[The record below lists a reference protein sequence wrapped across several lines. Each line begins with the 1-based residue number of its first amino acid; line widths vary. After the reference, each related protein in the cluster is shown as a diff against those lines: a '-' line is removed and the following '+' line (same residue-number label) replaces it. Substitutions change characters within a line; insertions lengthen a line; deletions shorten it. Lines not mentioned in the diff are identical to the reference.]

1 MQRKLFAGVFL
12 ALLTLALPAS
22 AQTGGGVEYGQPEEL
37 RGVTRMFVETS
48 LDTGRRDAIVK
59 DLRKRLPQLEIVS
72 TPEEADVHM
81 RFEVKAAGGGKTEVL
96 GSVFKVLGQGRVR
109 VLYSYKDNTPDVF
122 DGDPVLSYG
131 VEYARP
137 QVFARQFVKVYK
149 KANS

>member
-12 ALLTLALPAS
+12 SLLALALPAS
-22 AQTGGGVEYGQPEEL
+22 AQTGNVEYGQPEEL
-37 RGVTRMFVETS
+37 RGVKKMFVETS
-48 LDTGRRDAIVK
+48 LDTQRRDAIIK
-59 DLRKRLPQLEIVS
+59 TLRKSLPQLEIVV

-81 RFEVKAAGGGKTEVL
+81 RFEVKAAEGGKTEVL
-96 GSVFKVLGQGRVR
+96 GSVVKVVGQGRVR

-122 DGDPVLSYG
+122 EGDPILSYG
-131 VEYARP
+131 VEYAKP